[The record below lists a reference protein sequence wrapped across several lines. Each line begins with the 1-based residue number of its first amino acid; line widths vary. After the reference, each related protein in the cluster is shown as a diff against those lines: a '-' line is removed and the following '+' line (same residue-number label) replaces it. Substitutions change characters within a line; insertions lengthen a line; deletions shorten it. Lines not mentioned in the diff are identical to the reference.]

1 MSQFSIDP
9 AMTLD
14 GSATKKEKP
23 SIALWF
29 WILIVTLTPIAFLA
43 LMSDA
48 TYTPEARIALYLQS
62 GNFP

>member
-1 MSQFSIDP
+1 MSRFSIDP

-14 GSATKKEKP
+14 GSATKKENP

-29 WILIVTLTPIAFLA
+29 WILILTLTPIAFVA

-48 TYTPEARIALYLQS
+48 TYTSETRIALYLQS

>member
-14 GSATKKEKP
+14 GSATKKKNL

-29 WILIVTLTPIAFLA
+29 WILIVTLPPAAFVA
-43 LMSDA
+43 LMST
-48 TYTPEARIALYLQS
+48 TYTPEARIALYLQT